1 MKFSMPGIQ
10 VEKHVMEAP
19 CFKIIFFSFSL
30 FAKFG
35 IVLESCE
42 GSGVWRT
49 IESEE
54 KEEIARICF
63 KNKEMLMIK
72 DEVTSVC

>member
-1 MKFSMPGIQ
+1 M
-10 VEKHVMEAP
+10 
-19 CFKIIFFSFSL
+19 IFFSFSFI

-35 IVLESCE
+35 IVLESSE

-49 IESEE
+49 IESKE
-54 KEEIARICF
+54 KEEIARICP

-72 DEVTSVC
+72 DEVKSVC